1 MISAFSEF
9 EEIHKSFLQEI
20 GNMGA
25 GNAAT
30 EVAGMFSS
38 PTDISTP
45 QVRINPASVAGKV
58 ADMLSAKA
66 ETFKI
71 TLCGDMKGTLM
82 FVFPYSSIER
92 LAGNFFPEVSV
103 KSKDDMDEM
112 TVSAVRE
119 TVNIAAASYAN
130 SISQMTGKLV
140 DISIPE
146 AVPQPSKE
154 IGSDANSEVCFV
166 KNSIEFLDTHNSFD
180 VVFYPELGAI
190 TDFMGKIGLVC

>member
-1 MISAFSEF
+1 MISAFGEF
-9 EEIHKSFLQEI
+9 DEIHKSFLQEI

-30 EVAGMFSS
+30 QVSGMFSS

-45 QVRINPASVAGKV
+45 QVRITPEGVAGKI

-66 ETFKI
+66 ETYKI
-71 TLCGDMKGTLM
+71 TLCGDMKGAIL
-82 FVFPYSSIER
+82 FIFPYTTIER
-92 LAGNFFPEVSV
+92 IAGYFFPGVSV

-119 TVNIAAASYAN
+119 IVNISAASYAN
-130 SISQMTGKLV
+130 TISQMSGVLI

-146 AVPQPSKE
+146 AVPLPSKE
-154 IGSDANSEVCFV
+154 IVGDRNGEVCFV
-166 KNSIEFLDTHNSFD
+166 KNSIEFLDTHSAFD
-180 VVFYPELGAI
+180 VVFYPELDAVVN
-190 TDFMGKIGLVC
+190 FMGMIGLA

>member
-1 MISAFSEF
+1 MISAFNEF
-9 EEIHKSFLQEI
+9 DEIHKSFLQEI

-30 EVAGMFSS
+30 EVAGMYSS

-58 ADMLSAKA
+58 ADMLSARA
-66 ETFKI
+66 EAFKI

-82 FVFPYSSIER
+82 FIFPYPSIER
-92 LAGNFFPEVSV
+92 LAGNFFPEISV

-112 TVSAVRE
+112 TISAVRE

-130 SISQMTGKLV
+130 SISQMSGSPV

-146 AVPQPSKE
+146 SVPQPSKE
-154 IGSDANSEVCFV
+154 IRGDKNSEVCFV
-166 KNSIEFLDTHNSFD
+166 KNSIEFLDTHNAFD

-190 TDFMGKIGLVC
+190 TDFMGKIGLAF